1 MKIKINPDKERTEKI
16 REEIDKKKFDFFFRL
31 CYTIFIKEKERSYK
45 NDK

>member
-1 MKIKINPDKERTEKI
+1 MKIKINPDKI

-31 CYTIFIKEKERSYK
+31 CYTIYIKEKERSYK